1 MVTPPKIKISKYKYR
16 LPESKIASHPLAKR
30 DDSKLLVHRNGIISD
45 RNFADLPELLPP
57 ASMLLMND
65 TRVIRARMLFRKTTG
80 ATIEILCLEPEQPER
95 DIQLAMQQKGSC
107 VWRCMV
113 GNLKKWKGG
122 FVFIQIPLKTNIL
135 TVYADKEERHDDTF
149 SIKFSWT
156 MEEFTFAEVV
166 EMIGK
171 VPLPPYIHRAPE
183 EDDIQRYQTV
193 FASQD
198 GSVAAPTAG
207 LHFTDDVFKRLAA
220 KNIST
225 AHLTLHVGAGTFK
238 PVTAKDIRQH
248 VMHGEQLVVDL
259 SLLEKLRNIK
269 QDIIAVGTTSV
280 RTIES
285 LYWMGV
291 KYINTGA
298 MPERLEQ
305 WDAYDTELK
314 PATNEEVYDAII
326 GYLQQHKLEQLK
338 FQTSLIIVPGYQFR
352 IIDGM
357 LTNFHQPKST
367 LLLLIS
373 AFLGDKW
380 KEIYKHALRTNY
392 RFLSYGDACLFL
404 K

>member
-1 MVTPPKIKISKYKYR
+1 MINLPKIKISNYNYR
-16 LPESKIASHPLAKR
+16 LPEKKIAMHPLAKR
-30 DDSKLLVHRNGIISD
+30 EDSKLLVHRNGIIRD
-45 RNFADLPELLPP
+45 RNFSDLPELLPP
-57 ASMLLMND
+57 ASMLLIND

-113 GNLKKWKGG
+113 GNVKKWKRGL
-122 FVFIQIPLKTNIL
+122 VFIQLPLKTNIL
-135 TVYADKEERHDDTF
+135 TVFAEMEERHEDTF

-193 FASQD
+193 FATHQ

-207 LHFTDDVFKRLAA
+207 LHFTDDMFKRLAV
-220 KNIST
+220 KNINT
-225 AHLTLHVGAGTFK
+225 GHLTLHVGAGTFK
-238 PVTAKDIRQH
+238 PVTAKDVRQH
-248 VMHGEQLVVDL
+248 VMHGEQVVVDM
-259 SLLEKLRNIK
+259 SLLEKLRNKK

-285 LYWMGV
+285 LYWMGI
-291 KYINTGA
+291 KYITTGV

-305 WDAYDTELK
+305 WDAYDAELK
-314 PATNEEVYDAII
+314 PASNEEVYDAII
-326 GYLQQHKLEQLK
+326 SYLDQHKLEQLK
-338 FQTSLIIVPGYQFR
+338 FQTSLIIIPGYQFR
-352 IIDGM
+352 IINGM

-373 AFLGDKW
+373 AFLGYKW
-380 KEIYKHALRTNY
+380 KEIYKHALRNNY